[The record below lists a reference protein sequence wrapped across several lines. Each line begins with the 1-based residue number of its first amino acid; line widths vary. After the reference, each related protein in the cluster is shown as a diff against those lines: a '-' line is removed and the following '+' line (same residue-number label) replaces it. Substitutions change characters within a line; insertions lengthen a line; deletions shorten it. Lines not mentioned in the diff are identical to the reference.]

1 MKGEESL
8 FGSVQDL
15 FGSVRRSLVFRP
27 NPSSDDLPNAS
38 IVDRIGSCIRK
49 SRVGLGLGFVPK
61 SPLRRLTMAATF
73 SAAPMEEEAPPRIRW
88 RKGEMIGCGAF
99 GHVFMGM
106 NLDSGELLA
115 VKQVRMLIW
124 DLDRGLGQK

>member
-8 FGSVQDL
+8 LGSVQDL

-27 NPSSDDLPNAS
+27 TPSSDDLPNTS

-61 SPLRRLTMAATF
+61 SPLRRLTMGATVT
-73 SAAPMEEEAPPRIRW
+73 AAPMEEEAPHQIRW
-88 RKGEMIGCGAF
+88 RKGEMIGLGAF
-99 GHVFMGM
+99 GQVFMGM

-115 VKQVRMLIW
+115 VKEVRILI
-124 DLDRGLGQK
+124 